1 MQPATDS
8 ASSREGKTTSRYV
21 IDTGRSTLNVQ
32 AFSTGLLSML
42 GHNPKIA
49 VRDIQ
54 GEVQFTAA
62 EAMIE
67 APQVYVR
74 MRANSLEVTDDISD
88 KDRREIHR
96 QMYDEVL
103 EVERFPE
110 IAYDCSRIVVVGS
123 GTSFSATLNGD
134 LTLHGETHPVDVGAR
149 VSITGDI
156 LKASGQF
163 SVSQKEFGIAPV
175 TVAGGA
181 IKLKDEIKCTFNIVA
196 RRLEQTR

>member
-1 MQPATDS
+1 VQPATDS
-8 ASSREGKTTSRYV
+8 AGPRDAKAASRYA
-21 IDTGRSTLNVQ
+21 IEAGRSTFNVQ
-32 AFSTGLLSML
+32 AFSTGLLSVL

-54 GEVQFTAA
+54 GEVQFTVA
-62 EAMIE
+62 EAAIE
-67 APQVYVR
+67 APQVHVK
-74 MRANSLEVTDDISD
+74 MRASSLEVIDDISD

-110 IAYDCSRIVVVGS
+110 IAYDCSRVTVDGS
-123 GTSFSATLNGD
+123 GASFSATLNGE
-134 LTLHGETHPVDVGAR
+134 LSLHGETHPLDVSAR

-196 RRLEQTR
+196 RKQG

>member
-8 ASSREGKTTSRYV
+8 TRSAGSKTISRYA
-21 IDTGRSTLNVQ
+21 IDAGRSTFNVQ
-32 AFSTGLLSML
+32 AFSTGLLSAL
-42 GHNPKIA
+42 GHSPRIA

-54 GEVQFTAA
+54 GEAQFTEA
-62 EAMIE
+62 EGPIE
-67 APQVYVR
+67 AAQLHIK
-74 MRANSLEVTDDISD
+74 MKAHSLEVTDDISD

-103 EVERFPE
+103 EVERYPE
-110 IAYDCSRIVVVGS
+110 IVYDCSRVTANGS
-123 GTSFSATLNGD
+123 GASFSATLNGE
-134 LTLHGETHPVDVGAR
+134 LSLHGETHPVDVGAR

-163 SVSQKEFGIAPV
+163 SISQKEFGIVPV
-175 TVAGGA
+175 SVAGGA

-196 RRLEQTR
+196 RKQG